1 MQWVET
7 TGRSIEE
14 AKVLALDQLGV
25 DVDDAEFEVLEEPR
39 PGLFGRVRGEARVRA
54 RVRPS
59 APRTKTERRT
69 PRKRNAKAS
78 EAESSGDA
86 VNASS
91 GTADDAVDGAVV
103 VAASAA
109 QADRP
114 PRSDDRGRRDRGGRS
129 GGRDRDGRDRDGRDR
144 APRERSPRPAGD
156 PVATEV
162 VGAEAVRFLEGLL
175 TAYALEGTVVV
186 EQDGIELEVNIDG
199 DDLGV
204 LIGPRGATLLALQD
218 VARVASQRRLGDHDS
233 HLRIDVSGYRQ
244 RRREAL
250 ARFTTQLIDEVRSS
264 GTASVLEPMPSADR
278 KVVHDTVAAADGVAS
293 RSEGDDPFRRVVI
306 EPVDEPVVESAI
318 VPELADD

>member
-7 TGRSIEE
+7 TGRSVEE

-54 RVRPS
+54 RVRPTT
-59 APRTKTERRT
+59 PRTKTERRS
-69 PRKRNAKAS
+69 PRKKTAKADVADTATGETDIAVS
-78 EAESSGDA
+78 EA
-86 VNASS
+86 V
-91 GTADDAVDGAVV
+91 ADEAP
-103 VAASAA
+103 AAPRRERSP
-109 QADRP
+109 RP
-114 PRSDDRGRRDRGGRS
+114 ADDRGRRDRGGRGGG
-129 GGRDRDGRDRDGRDR
+129 GGRERDSGRDRDR
-144 APRERSPRPAGD
+144 APRERTPRPAGD
-156 PVATEV
+156 PVATEQ

-175 TAYALEGTVVV
+175 DAFALEGTVVV
-186 EQDGIELEVNIDG
+186 EQDGSELEVNIDG
-199 DDLGV
+199 GDLGL
-204 LIGPRGATLLALQD
+204 LIGPRGTTLLALQD

-278 KVVHDTVAAADGVAS
+278 KVVHDTVAAAEGVTS

-306 EPVDEPVVESAI
+306 ELQS
-318 VPELADD
+318 ADD

>member
-7 TGRSIEE
+7 TGRSIDE

-69 PRKRNAKAS
+69 PRKRNAKAA
-78 EAESSGDA
+78 EAESSGD
-86 VNASS
+86 V
-91 GTADDAVDGAVV
+91 AD
-103 VAASAA
+103 ASAA
-109 QADRP
+109 VDAAVGAAAVVASSPNQADRA
-114 PRSDDRGRRDRGGRS
+114 PRNDDRGRRDRGGRS

-144 APRERSPRPAGD
+144 GPRERSPRPAGD

-175 TAYALEGTVVV
+175 AAYGLEGTVVV

-318 VPELADD
+318 EPQLADG

>member
-7 TGRSIEE
+7 TGRSIDE

-39 PGLFGRVRGEARVRA
+39 PGLFGRVRGRRGFAPASGRA
-54 RVRPS
+54 RPARRPNDARPAS
-59 APRTKTERRT
+59 GTPKPARRSRQVT
-69 PRKRNAKAS
+69 LPTRRQRS
-78 EAESSGDA
+78 MTA
-86 VNASS
+86 VGAAAVVASS
-91 GTADDAVDGAVV
+91 PD
-103 VAASAA
+103 
-109 QADRP
+109 QADRA
-114 PRSDDRGRRDRGGRS
+114 PRNDDRGRRDRGGRS

-144 APRERSPRPAGD
+144 GPRERSPRPAGD

-175 TAYALEGTVVV
+175 AAYGLEGTVVV

-250 ARFTTQLIDEVRSS
+250 ARFTTQLIEEVRSS

-318 VPELADD
+318 EPQLADG

>member
-1 MQWVET
+1 M
-7 TGRSIEE
+7 
-14 AKVLALDQLGV
+14 
-25 DVDDAEFEVLEEPR
+25 
-39 PGLFGRVRGEARVRA
+39 
-54 RVRPS
+54 
-59 APRTKTERRT
+59 
-69 PRKRNAKAS
+69 
-78 EAESSGDA
+78 
-86 VNASS
+86 
-91 GTADDAVDGAVV
+91 
-103 VAASAA
+103 
-109 QADRP
+109 
-114 PRSDDRGRRDRGGRS
+114 
-129 GGRDRDGRDRDGRDR
+129 
-144 APRERSPRPAGD
+144 
-156 PVATEV
+156 ATEV

-175 TAYALEGTVVV
+175 AAYGLEGTVVV

-250 ARFTTQLIDEVRSS
+250 ARFTTQLIEEVRSS

-306 EPVDEPVVESAI
+306 EPVDEPVVESVI
-318 VPELADD
+318 EPQLADG

>member
-78 EAESSGDA
+78 DTESSGDA

-91 GTADDAVDGAVV
+91 SAADDAVGAAVV
-103 VAASAA
+103 VASSTAP
-109 QADRP
+109 ADRP

-129 GGRDRDGRDRDGRDR
+129 GSRDRDGRDR

-199 DDLGV
+199 EDLGV
-204 LIGPRGATLLALQD
+204 LIGPRGTTLLALQD

-278 KVVHDTVAAADGVAS
+278 KVVHDTVAAAAGVAS

>member
-1 MQWVET
+1 MTMQWVET
-7 TGRSIEE
+7 TGRSIDE

-59 APRTKTERRT
+59 VPRTKTERRA
-69 PRKRNAKAS
+69 PRKRNAKS
-78 EAESSGDA
+78 SDAESSGDVA
-86 VNASS
+86 NGSP
-91 GTADDAVDGAVV
+91 DDAAAAVV
-103 VAASAA
+103 VATSAA
-109 QADRP
+109 QADRA
-114 PRSDDRGRRDRGGRS
+114 PRTDDRGRRDRGGRS
-129 GGRDRDGRDRDGRDR
+129 GSRDRDSRDRDSRDR

-175 TAYALEGTVVV
+175 TAYALDGTVVV

-204 LIGPRGATLLALQD
+204 LIGPRGTTLLALQD

-278 KVVHDTVAAADGVAS
+278 KVVHDTVAVADGVSS

-306 EPVDEPVVESAI
+306 EPVGEAIGEPVTE
-318 VPELADD
+318 PPLADG